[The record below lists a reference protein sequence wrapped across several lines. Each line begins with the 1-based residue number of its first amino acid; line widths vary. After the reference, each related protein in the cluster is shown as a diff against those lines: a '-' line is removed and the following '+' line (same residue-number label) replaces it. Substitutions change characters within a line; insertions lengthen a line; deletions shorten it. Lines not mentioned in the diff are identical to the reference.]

1 MVRTMLRRDGNA
13 EKFWFV
19 ARPCATGKQ
28 LAAVSDICT
37 GSPFVDSSAPVH
49 VVPFPAVEHF
59 LTARSYAFVAQHFL
73 NDSGRW
79 RHLNTT
85 QALVKGRGLRKSKV
99 LHARQN
105 DDMMHFTVK
114 DNANVDAPTR
124 ICSARMENNFST
136 RILL

>member
-37 GSPFVDSSAPVH
+37 SSPFVDSSAPVH
-49 VVPFPAVEHF
+49 VVPFPVVEHF

-73 NDSGRW
+73 NDSGR
-79 RHLNTT
+79 
-85 QALVKGRGLRKSKV
+85 
-99 LHARQN
+99 
-105 DDMMHFTVK
+105 
-114 DNANVDAPTR
+114 
-124 ICSARMENNFST
+124 
-136 RILL
+136 